1 MGKSGASNT
10 ETANRATVKDFV
22 VIKYRELG
30 FLVLDLCITSLW
42 FTGTFLNLSC
52 PFQKHQEKIS
62 CYLKMDFYKVMDCR
76 RESFYL

>member
-1 MGKSGASNT
+1 MGKSGVSNT

-22 VIKYRELG
+22 VIKYHGLG

-52 PFQKHQEKIS
+52 PFQKH
-62 CYLKMDFYKVMDCR
+62 
-76 RESFYL
+76 